1 MKKDEKKVSESF
13 NKRMKL
19 INIVD
24 MENQVVYEFEDSKGD
39 YGVHYQV
46 KPEYIKDQTAM
57 KMAKQFLTK
66 MKGAKPG
73 YEYLC
78 ICKCRMVQE
87 DGYDNAVAYMNVDR
101 VLWRAR

>member
-87 DGYDNAVAYMNVDR
+87 DGYENAVAYMNVDR
-101 VLWRAR
+101 VLWRAH

>member
-1 MKKDEKKVSESF
+1 MKKDEKRTSKSF
-13 NKRMKL
+13 TKKMKL

-24 MENQVVYEFEDSKGD
+24 IENQIVYEFEDSKGD
-39 YGVHYQV
+39 YGVHYQI
-46 KPEYIKDQTAM
+46 KPEYLKDETSA
-57 KMAKQFLTK
+57 KMARAFLAK

-87 DGYDNAVAYMNVDR
+87 PGYDKAVAYMNVYR
-101 VLWRAR
+101 ICWRAH